1 MEHSSRQLYRAVDS
15 ALRIA
20 GIDSARSELR
30 SGVYLALGSGVV
42 PWLAMAVIGRGRPY
56 NLGLRR
62 PNAVGWRSA
71 AVGYLISI
79 PFLVWMVSGAGFRDI
94 YLRQLSRAGFSAFTI
109 YYVVNMLTEHFFF
122 HGVLLALFRRDRRW
136 PAPAP
141 VVTSKLACQDSTN
154 SLTRALQY
162 IGLAQPTA
170 MCIGTDPS
178 PTSKLARQRERG
190 VLVRRVTSWIGLQSG
205 CVPAVLASAALFAL
219 VHVGKDWRELLL
231 SVPGGI
237 VLAYM
242 AYRTNTWL
250 VPFVLH
256 LATAGTACA
265 MAILMER

>member
-1 MEHSSRQLYRAVDS
+1 M
-15 ALRIA
+15 
-20 GIDSARSELR
+20 
-30 SGVYLALGSGVV
+30 
-42 PWLAMAVIGRGRPY
+42 
-56 NLGLRR
+56 
-62 PNAVGWRSA
+62 
-71 AVGYLISI
+71 
-79 PFLVWMVSGAGFRDI
+79 
-94 YLRQLSRAGFSAFTI
+94 
-109 YYVVNMLTEHFFF
+109 YV
-122 HGVLLALFRRDRRW
+122 
-136 PAPAP
+136 
-141 VVTSKLACQDSTN
+141 
-154 SLTRALQY
+154 
-162 IGLAQPTA
+162 
-170 MCIGTDPS
+170 GTDPS